1 MCAFIL
7 NGFRLL
13 SFIQIDYLKPF
24 SYILTMLLRG
34 NMCGFNCLSLFKCM
48 LL

>member
-13 SFIQIDYLKPF
+13 SFIQIDYLKTIYLYF
-24 SYILTMLLRG
+24 YHVIEVLYVW
-34 NMCGFNCLSLFKCM
+34 F
-48 LL
+48 

>member
-1 MCAFIL
+1 MCTFIL

-24 SYILTMLLRG
+24 SYIFDHVIEMLYVW
-34 NMCGFNCLSLFKCM
+34 F
-48 LL
+48 